1 MALKKHEKTNITI
14 QYKKKLGI
22 ENLRMSHKPNM
33 KNG

>member
-22 ENLRMSHKPNM
+22 ENLRMSQNPT
-33 KNG
+33 